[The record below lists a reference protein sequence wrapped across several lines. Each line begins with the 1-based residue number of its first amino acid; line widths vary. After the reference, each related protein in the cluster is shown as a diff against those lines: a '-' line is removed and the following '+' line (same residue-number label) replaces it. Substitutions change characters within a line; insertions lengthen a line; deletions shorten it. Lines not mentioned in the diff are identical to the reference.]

1 MKSIKQRIAAFLL
14 AVMMTVSGMPIQ
26 AFAETTNSPPEEVES
41 VLRLDNNNKTQPL
54 ETEDT
59 TNEQPTEPK
68 DKPSTTQDQPAIK
81 EDAPEEAE
89 TLDISEDK
97 TSEDMDKQKASNDN
111 TTEGDP
117 EGTVT
122 SKDGKTRITNFEAH
136 WVGTDEDTVLGTTLD
151 GAGETKIAY
160 NETAYGE
167 VVNHN
172 NTKLQVKYVIS
183 GERLYA
189 PGMIKIKLP
198 YYSRAEG
205 YPESYVE
212 ASNIPMPKAKIVDGK
227 IDYDADYGKAE
238 YIYYIDGDDLIVTNT
253 TTIPAATS
261 GTFLIDYFF
270 PTDFVYHES
279 NKADEKYSIPE
290 DVRNMPDMYKFEIRP
305 KISID
310 VNSDEKITK
319 DSHKLYHQ
327 VDKTISGKIIKKGNL
342 GIPSSA
348 NIKKDE
354 TEIFYKGKYGDDFYP
369 SYGTAPGISEWQN
382 EWGDKIKPEKSEDY
396 YYMIY
401 EIKAFVGS
409 AYSNTSLNV
418 EDILGENQGQKIIGY
433 QFTDEVNR
441 FSIFSEKLNDKFVPY
456 NKDELNNELLIN
468 KNGPTFD
475 YGSYSYS
482 NGKTM
487 YLLAAFKK
495 DMLLDQKEHRFTN
508 TGKITIKQLNSDD
521 KPQTYTDNTKIDVKR
536 VPLPPKAEFSAPP
549 GNKFSF
555 IKYLIEDSNETSSLS
570 KTIIRPANKKDDIK
584 LKDGNTNYN
593 SNYSWTLK
601 GMVEALS
608 ETYDSK
614 FGDKDNLDA
623 YKRKT
628 YKAELV
634 DDYLYT
640 GNDYKRELS
649 SEDYEVNGI
658 TLEINGYDYKRIS
671 RTKIGYTGANYGKD
685 GITYPSKIY
694 GRKESTGKW
703 VEIAS
708 FDLVKI
714 DSYKIKILNYNSS
727 FNIKPPLFNGK
738 NLFYYDVDFQL
749 PKGFTS
755 VKWEI
760 ETNIPKVVM
769 KMRINATL
777 KPSDYINK
785 MFKQNET
792 SPGNSRLMIRNDGTL
807 RVIDNDGQTIGIPST
822 TKRDKNNSRTLDL
835 DMKNYGQEMYHDTA
849 YWNLILKTPKDKVFE
864 QKLSKNIHDVRER
877 KVINDRSEKT
887 FIVPASVEFK
897 EHVKNDNGISLREY
911 NDGTFYD
918 LLPIGVSGVKNLKI
932 YDTKYSDENS
942 KIFYKDKDTSEP
954 NYKEWIPYSGGKY
967 LGYYYLNT
975 NYKLIENWQNTGRTL
990 LVAKYDNA
998 ELVIPEKLKEDEESY
1013 LKNASAGLTLSYDMI
1028 YPWDSY
1034 KDYGDNLYNFV
1045 AFESGKESMESGLPD
1060 VPNFKEETEHH
1071 KIANKALK
1079 DLNKDN
1085 DNKNFL
1091 YAMDKTIVSGN
1102 TAANTGLTK
1111 HIKDSKDPKYSLAT
1125 KTREGGQYSYR
1136 IRMQSL
1142 SGTTTSNL
1150 IFYDSIENYK
1160 PLKTDEDYGVKRWKG
1175 TLEGIDLT
1183 HAKMKGVDP
1192 KVYITTL
1199 KGLNMQ
1205 ENKDITNTNV
1215 WKPYKEG
1222 DDLSKVQAIAID
1234 LRKKTDGSDFKLKEE
1249 ESISVTLNMRAPWGT
1264 ESKQI
1269 DKEAKALNEIYANTT
1284 ITTDL
1289 NNKSTNKLINTAYT
1303 AIELEP
1309 VETETTIKAK
1319 KSYLDKEDK
1328 AIELK
1333 GNDFEFNLK
1342 DSSGKVLQTKTNDKD
1357 GNITFDPIKYHSW
1370 DVGEHTYTIEEVK
1383 GKDNKIAY
1391 DKHIETVKVKVERP
1405 ETSEIKSSVEY
1416 DKDGSNFTNKEKKS
1430 ASLQLV
1436 KLKAD
1441 EEKFNLEEI
1450 KDKDGNLTS
1459 YKVPDADL
1467 GKTLDG
1473 AVYELYKLNEGKEE
1487 LVATLTTKNGI
1498 SNVVEELE
1506 AGSYKLVETKAP
1518 SGYHLA
1524 EDALEFKIT
1533 DEDAGKVLAKFVTDK
1548 GIEDLPST
1556 GGRGTKIFIG
1566 TGVTLLG
1573 LMVGAM
1579 YIANKKKKQATTK

>member
-41 VLRLDNNNKTQPL
+41 VLRLDDNNNTQPL
-54 ETEDT
+54 ETENT
-59 TNEQPTEPK
+59 TNKEVTEPE
-68 DKPSTTQDQPAIK
+68 DSSSTTQDKPVVK
-81 EDAPEEAE
+81 EDAPEETE
-89 TLDISEDK
+89 ELDISEDK
-97 TSEDMDKQKASNDN
+97 TSEDMDNHKASNDN

-151 GAGETKIAY
+151 GSKSTKLDTWGPYGAGKVI
-160 NETAYGE
+160 
-167 VVNHN
+167 NHN

-183 GERLYA
+183 GERLYS

-198 YYSRAEG
+198 YKSRAEG

-212 ASNIPMPKAKIVDGK
+212 ASNIPMPKAKMIDGK
-227 IDYDADYGKAE
+227 IDYNADYGKAE
-238 YIYYIDGDDLIVTNT
+238 YIYYVDGDDLIITNT

-270 PTDFVYHES
+270 PTNFVYYPKEY
-279 NKADEKYSIPE
+279 DKYHLPD
-290 DVRNMPDMYKFEIRP
+290 DVVNMPDMYKMGIKSQIAVDINNDNNEIISKSSQTLYHQIK
-305 KISID
+305 KIILG
-310 VNSDEKITK
+310 KITK
-319 DSHKLYHQ
+319 EVLS
-327 VDKTISGKIIKKGNL
+327 ISSQKRKKE
-342 GIPSSA
+342 
-348 NIKKDE
+348 DE
-354 TEIFYKGKYGDDFYP
+354 TEIFRKSDWSDSFGKFYP
-369 SYGTAPGISEWQN
+369 DYGNGVKISEWKE
-382 EWGDKIKPEKSEDY
+382 EWGDNIKPKNHEDY
-396 YYMIY
+396 YYMVYRIS
-401 EIKAFVGS
+401 AFTSS
-409 AYSNTSLNV
+409 AYSNV
-418 EDILGENQGQKIIGY
+418 KMKIEDDLGKNQGQQIIAY
-433 QFTDEVNR
+433 QFSDKENPLYSN
-441 FSIFSEKLNDKFVPY
+441 FEDDLNDKFVPY
-456 NKDELNNELLIN
+456 SEGKINNEFLITDRVN
-468 KNGPTFD
+468 KNLGDFYYT
-475 YGSYSYS
+475 GHQ
-482 NGKTM
+482 NM
-487 YLLAAFKK
+487 YLLVAFKK
-495 DMLLDQKEHRFTN
+495 DMLLDQKAHKFSN
-508 TGKITIKQLNSDD
+508 TGKMTLEHLNSND
-521 KPQTYTDNTKIDVKR
+521 KPQVYTDDYYHQVKY
-536 VPLPPKAEFSAPP
+536 VPLPPKAEFTAPP

-555 IKYLIEDSNETSSLS
+555 IKYLIEDSYNTSYLS

-584 LKDGNTNYN
+584 LEDGNTNYD
-593 SNYSWTLK
+593 SSYSWTLK

-614 FGDKDNLDA
+614 YGEGDNLDA

-640 GNDYKRELS
+640 GNDYKRELT
-649 SEDYEVNGI
+649 SEDYEVNRVD
-658 TLEINGYDYKRIS
+658 LETKDYDYKRIS
-671 RTKIGYTGANYGKD
+671 RTEIGYIWGYSDDSMYGD
-685 GITYPSKIY
+685 NGITYPSKIY
-694 GRKESTGKW
+694 GRRESTGKW
-703 VEIAS
+703 EEIAT
-708 FDLVKI
+708 FDFVK
-714 DSYKIKILNYNSS
+714 KVYNTGTVSNFKS
-727 FNIKPPLFNGK
+727 KYNVKKPERDYIEIPA
-738 NLFYYDVDFQL
+738 
-749 PKGFTS
+749 GFTS
-755 VKWEI
+755 IKWVI
-760 ETNIPKVVM
+760 ETNRPKVEM
-769 KMRINATL
+769 KMKISATL
-777 KPSDYINK
+777 KPSDYINE

-792 SPGNSRLMIRNDGTL
+792 SPGNSKLRIRNDGTL
-807 RVIDNDGQTIGIPST
+807 RVINNDGQTIGIPST

-835 DMKNYGQEMYHDTA
+835 DLENYGQEMYHDTA
-849 YWNLILKTPKDKVFE
+849 YWDLILKTPKDKVFE
-864 QKLSKNIHDVRER
+864 QKLNKNIHEVDEV
-877 KVINDRSEKT
+877 VNDKSQKA

-911 NDGTFYD
+911 ESGTFYD

-932 YDTKYSDENS
+932 YDTKYSKKSSE
-942 KIFYKDKDTSEP
+942 IFYKDKNKKSQD
-954 NYKEWIPYSGGKY
+954 YKEWHSNNFGYRE
-967 LGYYYLNT
+967 YYYLHSD
-975 NYKLIENWQNTGRTL
+975 YKLIENWQNTGRTL

-998 ELVIPEKLKEDEESY
+998 ELVIPEKLKEDQESY
-1013 LKNASAGLTLSYDMI
+1013 LKEEDAGLTLSYDMI

-1034 KDYGDNLYNFV
+1034 KDYGGNLYNFV

-1150 IFYDSIENYK
+1150 IFYDSIENYN

-1183 HAKMKGVDP
+1183 HAKMKGVYA

-1234 LRKKTDGSDFKLKEE
+1234 LSKKTDGSEFKLKEE
-1249 ESISVTLNMRAPWGT
+1249 ESISVTLNMRAPWDM
-1264 ESKQI
+1264 KNKRI

-1405 ETSEIKSSVEY
+1405 EVSEIKASVEY

-1441 EEKFNLEEI
+1441 EEKFNLEEV

-1459 YKVPDADL
+1459 YKVPEADL

-1473 AVYELYKLNEGKEE
+1473 AEYKLYKLNEGKEE

-1524 EDALEFKIT
+1524 EDALKFEIT
-1533 DEDAGKVLAKFVTDK
+1533 DDDAGKLLAKFVTDK

-1566 TGVTLLG
+1566 IGTTLLG
-1573 LMVGAM
+1573 LMAGAM
-1579 YIANKKKKQATTK
+1579 YLANKKKKQAISK

>member
-1 MKSIKQRIAAFLL
+1 MKSIKQRVAAFLL
-14 AVMMTVSGMPIQ
+14 AVMMTVSGMPIE

-41 VLRLDNNNKTQPL
+41 VLRLDNDKNKPL
-54 ETEDT
+54 ETENT
-59 TNEQPTEPK
+59 TNEEVT
-68 DKPSTTQDQPAIK
+68 KPENNSSTAQDQPAIK
-81 EDAPEEAE
+81 EDALEESE

-97 TSEDMDKQKASNDN
+97 TSEDMGKQTASGDN

-136 WVGTDEDTVLGTTLD
+136 WVGTDEDIVLGTTLKGD
-151 GAGETKIAY
+151 GYRLKYPDEYLGRVI
-160 NETAYGE
+160 
-167 VVNHN
+167 NHN

-183 GERLYA
+183 GERLYS
-189 PGMIKIKLP
+189 PGTIKIKLP
-198 YYSRAEG
+198 YKSRAKG
-205 YPESYVE
+205 YPKSYVE
-212 ASNIPMPKAKIVDGK
+212 ASNIPIPKAKIIDGK
-227 IDYDADYGKAE
+227 IDYNADYGKAE
-238 YIYYIDGDDLIVTNT
+238 YIYYVDGDDLVVTNT

-270 PTDFVYHES
+270 PIVYGS
-279 NKADEKYSIPE
+279 
-290 DVRNMPDMYKFEIRP
+290 DVNDDIRNMPDMYKFEIDP
-305 KISID
+305 QISID
-310 VNSDEKITK
+310 VNNDEKITK

-327 VDKTISGKIIKKGNL
+327 VDKIIGGSVRKSIIPIDMGK
-342 GIPSSA
+342 
-348 NIKKDE
+348 KKDE
-354 TEIFYKGKYGDDFYP
+354 TEIFCTRVNDSTFIPDTTY
-369 SYGTAPGISEWQN
+369 INEWRSEWD
-382 EWGDKIKPEKSEDY
+382 EKMKPKNHEDY
-396 YYMIY
+396 YYMVY
-401 EIKAFVGS
+401 EIKALVGS
-409 AYSNTSLNV
+409 VYSNATLKI
-418 EDILGENQGQKIIGY
+418 EDILGENEGQEIIGY
-433 QFTDEVNR
+433 QFGDESPGWPKKYTNEFGAK
-441 FSIFSEKLNDKFVPY
+441 FSPYSSLKEKDAEFKIDKY
-456 NKDELNNELLIN
+456 
-468 KNGPTFD
+468 GPTGY
-475 YGSYSYS
+475 YGQEYS
-482 NGKTM
+482 NVKYM
-487 YLLAAFKK
+487 HLLVAFKK
-495 DMLLDQKEHRFTN
+495 DILKDQKPHRITN
-508 TGKITIKQLNSDD
+508 TGKITVKQLNSED
-521 KPQTYTDNTKIDVKR
+521 KPQTYTENARIDVKY
-536 VPLPPKAEFSAPP
+536 VPLPPKAEFTAPP
-549 GNKFSF
+549 GNKFNLN
-555 IKYLIEDSNETSSLS
+555 KYIDQE
-570 KTIIRPANKKDDIK
+570 
-584 LKDGNTNYN
+584 G
-593 SNYSWTLK
+593 SNYISIKEKNVIKPKEKKEQINLGWVVNGTI
-601 GMVEALS
+601 EALS
-608 ETYDSK
+608 ETYDPN

-640 GNDYKRELS
+640 GNDYKRELK
-649 SEDYEVNGI
+649 SEDYEVNGFYLY
-658 TLEINGYDYKRIS
+658 TEDYDYRRLS
-671 RTKIGYTGANYGKD
+671 RTKIGYISGRGRDEDGNYIYGLDLYGKD
-685 GITYPSKIY
+685 GITYPSKLY

-703 VEIAS
+703 EEIAS
-708 FDLVKI
+708 FDFTKFKSSSDGKISNFTSKYNVKNPE
-714 DSYKIKILNYNSS
+714 KNY
-727 FNIKPPLFNGK
+727 IEI
-738 NLFYYDVDFQL
+738 

-760 ETNIPKVVM
+760 ETNRPKVVM
-769 KMRINATL
+769 NMGINATL
-777 KPSDYINK
+777 KQSDYINE
-785 MFKQNET
+785 MFKKNET
-792 SPGNSRLMIRNDGTL
+792 SPGNSKLRIRNDGTL
-807 RVIDNDGQTIGIPST
+807 RVINNDGQTIGIPGT
-822 TKRDKNNSRTLDL
+822 TKRDENNSRTLDL
-835 DMKNYGQEMYHDTA
+835 DLENYGQEMYHETA
-849 YWNLILKTPKDKVFE
+849 YWDLTLKTPDDKVFE
-864 QKLSKNIHDVRER
+864 QKLSKNIHDVSER
-877 KVINDRSEKT
+877 KVINDNVQKT
-887 FIVPASVEFK
+887 FIVPAKVKFE

-911 NDGTFYD
+911 SDGTFYD
-918 LLPIGVSGVKNLKI
+918 LLPLGVSGIKNLKI
-932 YDTKYSDENS
+932 YDYYGVQNDRENN
-942 KIFYKDKDTSEP
+942 KVYFKDKNKDKEDLLERGSYGWKWYYFNLNS
-954 NYKEWIPYSGGKY
+954 NYE
-967 LGYYYLNT
+967 
-975 NYKLIENWQNTGRTL
+975 LIENWQNTGRTL
-990 LVAKYDNA
+990 LIAKYDNA
-998 ELVIPEKLKEDEESY
+998 ELVIPNDRKEDKESY
-1013 LKNASAGLTLSYDMI
+1013 LKNDSAGLTLSYDMI

-1034 KDYGDNLYNFV
+1034 KDYGGNLYNFV

-1071 KIANKALK
+1071 KIANEALK

-1111 HIKDSKDPKYSLAT
+1111 HIKDSKDPKYTLAT

-1142 SGTTTSNL
+1142 SGTTTSGL
-1150 IFYDSIENYK
+1150 IFYDSIENYD

-1183 HAKMKGVDP
+1183 HAKMKGVDA

-1249 ESISVTLNMRAPWGT
+1249 ESVSVTLNMRAPWDM
-1264 ESKQI
+1264 KNKRI

-1309 VETETTIKAK
+1309 VETEAAIKAK

-1342 DSSGKVLQTKTNDKD
+1342 DSNGKVLQTKTNDKD

-1405 ETSEIKSSVEY
+1405 EVSEIKASVEY

-1441 EEKFNLEEI
+1441 EEKFNLEEV

-1459 YKVPDADL
+1459 YKVPEADL

-1473 AVYELYKLNEGKEE
+1473 AEYELYKLNEGKEE

-1524 EDALEFKIT
+1524 EDALEFEIT
-1533 DEDAGKVLAKFVTDK
+1533 DEDAGKLLAKFVTDK

-1579 YIANKKKKQATTK
+1579 YIANKKKKQVTIK

>member
-14 AVMMTVSGMPIQ
+14 AVMMTVSGMPIE

-41 VLRLDNNNKTQPL
+41 VLRLDNKEQPL
-54 ETEDT
+54 ETEET
-59 TNEQPTEPK
+59 TNKQPTEPEK
-68 DKPSTTQDQPAIK
+68 APSDAQSEPVVK
-81 EDAPEEAE
+81 EDAPEETE
-89 TLDISEDK
+89 TLDISDDK
-97 TSEDMDKQKASNDN
+97 TSEDMDKQTASGDN

-151 GAGETKIAY
+151 GSYYTYDHFENQRSTFGR
-160 NETAYGE
+160 
-167 VVNHN
+167 VMNHN

-183 GERLYA
+183 GERLYS

-198 YYSRAEG
+198 YKSRAKG

-227 IDYDADYGKAE
+227 IDYAADYGKAE
-238 YIYYIDGDDLIVTNT
+238 YIYYIDGDDLIITNT

-261 GTFLIDYFF
+261 GTFLIDYIF
-270 PTDFVYHES
+270 PEVSTVIEGNDNRRVIKKS
-279 NKADEKYSIPE
+279 VNNDI
-290 DVRNMPDMYKFEIRP
+290 RNMPDMYKFEINP
-305 KISID
+305 QISID
-310 VNSDEKITK
+310 INNDEEISK
-319 DSHKLYHQ
+319 DSYRMHYQ
-327 VDKTISGKIIKKGNL
+327 VDKKISGETYKTLQGGN
-342 GIPSSA
+342 SNKS
-348 NIKKDE
+348 KDE
-354 TEIFYKGKYGDDFYP
+354 TEIFTSYDRGTLRPDYG
-369 SYGTAPGISEWQN
+369 YGQNILEWQPEWN
-382 EWGDKIKPEKSEDY
+382 EEIRPENYEDY
-396 YYMIY
+396 YYIMYQIR
-401 EIKAFVGS
+401 ASVGS
-409 AYSNTSLNV
+409 VYSNASLKI
-418 EDILGENQGQKIIGY
+418 EDTLGADQGQQIIGY
-433 QFTDEVNR
+433 KITNP
-441 FSIFSEKLNDKFVPY
+441 KFNSYSKEFKPY
-456 NKDELNNELLIN
+456 NKFNEKELEFEFNEFGPEYDSHDSN
-468 KNGPTFD
+468 KK
-475 YGSYSYS
+475 YGGS
-482 NGKTM
+482 NKVSVV
-487 YLLAAFKK
+487 LLAAFKK
-495 DMLLDQKEHRFTN
+495 DMLSDQKVHTFTN
-508 TGKITIKQLNSDD
+508 SVKTTVRQLNSED
-521 KPQTYTDNTKIDVKR
+521 KPKTYYSDVSLGVKY
-536 VPLPPKAEFSAPP
+536 VPLPPKAEFTAPP
-549 GNKFSF
+549 GNKFSLDKY
-555 IKYLIEDSNETSSLS
+555 IKSGYRFNERVRNMERV
-570 KTIIRPANKKDDIK
+570 RPADQSYKEPWMF
-584 LKDGNTNYN
+584 N
-593 SNYSWTLK
+593 SWGGGSDTRSWTLS
-601 GMVEALS
+601 GVIEALS
-608 ETYDSK
+608 ETYDPK
-614 FGDKDNLDA
+614 FGEKDNLDA
-623 YKRKT
+623 YKRKS

-640 GNDYKRELS
+640 GNDYKRELT
-649 SEDYEVNGI
+649 SEDYEVNGVYLNI
-658 TLEINGYDYKRIS
+658 DDYDYKRIS
-671 RTKIGYTGANYGKD
+671 RTEIGYIWGYHDSSIYGKD
-685 GITYPSKIY
+685 GITYPSKLY

-703 VEIAS
+703 EEIAS
-708 FDLVKI
+708 FDFIKTHHSDQTISNFTSKYDIKEPVKEFHGPYFEI
-714 DSYKIKILNYNSS
+714 PN
-727 FNIKPPLFNGK
+727 
-738 NLFYYDVDFQL
+738 
-749 PKGFTS
+749 GFTS

-760 ETNIPKVVM
+760 ETNRPKVVM
-769 KMRINATL
+769 NMKIDATL
-777 KPSDYINK
+777 KPSDYIQK

-792 SPGNSRLMIRNDGTL
+792 SPGNSKLRIRNDGTL
-807 RVIDNDGQTIGIPST
+807 RVINNEGQTIGIPST
-822 TKRDKNNSRTLDL
+822 TKRDENNSRTLDL
-835 DMKNYGQEMYHDTA
+835 DLKNYGQEMYHKTA
-849 YWNLILKTPKDKVFE
+849 YWDLTLKTPEEKNFE
-864 QKLSKNIHDVRER
+864 QKLGKSIGVKDN
-877 KVINDRSEKT
+877 N
-887 FIVPASVEFK
+887 ASDKSFVVGTSIYFGEY
-897 EHVKNDNGISLREY
+897 VKNDNGVSLREY
-911 NDGTFYD
+911 DNGIFYD
-918 LLPIGVSGVKNLKI
+918 LLPIGVSGIKNLKI
-932 YDTKYSDENS
+932 YNIKDSDENS
-942 KIFYKDKDTSEP
+942 KIFYKDKNSNEP
-954 NYKEWIPYSGGKY
+954 SYKKWRPYPYNNYLE
-967 LGYYYLNT
+967 YYYLNT
-975 NYKLIENWQNTGRTL
+975 DYKLIENWKNTGRTL

-998 ELVIPEKLKEDEESY
+998 ELVIPENLKEDQESY
-1013 LKNASAGLTLSYDMI
+1013 LKKANAGLTLSYDMI

-1034 KDYGDNLYNFV
+1034 KDYGGNLYNFV

-1091 YAMDKTIVSGN
+1091 YAMDKTTVSGN

-1142 SGTTTSNL
+1142 SGTTTSGL
-1150 IFYDSIENYK
+1150 IFYDSIENYD

-1175 TLEGIDLT
+1175 TLENIDLT
-1183 HAKMKGVDP
+1183 HAKMRGVDA

-1249 ESISVTLNMRAPWGT
+1249 ESISVTLNMRAPWDM
-1264 ESKQI
+1264 KNKRI

-1289 NNKSTNKLINTAYT
+1289 DNKSTNKLINTAYT

-1309 VETETTIKAK
+1309 VETEATIKAK

-1370 DVGEHTYTIEEVK
+1370 DLGEHTYTIEEVK

-1405 ETSEIKSSVEY
+1405 ELSEIKASVEY
-1416 DKDGSNFTNKEKKS
+1416 DKDGPNFTNKEKKS

-1436 KLKAD
+1436 KLKAK
-1441 EEKFNLEEI
+1441 EEKFNLEEV

-1524 EDALEFKIT
+1524 EDALKFEIT

-1579 YIANKKKKQATTK
+1579 YIANKKKKQVTTK